1 MALFPDEELVNVTT
15 VDGRTLPVPRSLA
28 MSMQLTQASL
38 GGQPAPGAAMPA
50 QQPVVPQDL
59 GVLQESQTPPN
70 SVVDQMQAPAAPEL
84 VQNGEDFQVD
94 TARLAKQRAAQ
105 QKAEQKQ
112 VRAQAAQAAT
122 PMGRLDAAQK
132 QQNAAAEGVKEALLG
147 ANVIEQAE
155 QDVAADVVAENNKT
169 LNKLREDQAAEV
181 AKITA
186 ARDAK
191 MAEHLTIRK
200 KMADTK
206 IDRTLDHPIGLAIA
220 AALVGIGQ
228 ALGGK
233 PIDAGS
239 IITTAIDRKVAAQMA
254 DLDQMARV
262 YGMSKEDLAL
272 IKDEG
277 KSVLEIQGI
286 MFAAEVDKAKR
297 GIEEVTSRSA
307 SAKTRANG
315 VKEMAILDQI
325 AAQKATE
332 ALHWGLEFDQRG
344 KHQDATIAESRANRG
359 ENRRQ
364 ADMRDKLERD
374 KMADD
379 KVAAVAAAKARGDEA
394 SAKMIVE
401 AEKEVRQLG
410 MKGADNKYLL
420 DNVGRQKD
428 ARAAKL
434 EAEAAALAAGPNA
447 EAASD
452 AIALKRQAAAVLRG
466 ELVLHVVKHRS
477 DTQAGALSR
486 KLAATQN
493 MQDNIDEI
501 KILYEKVGR
510 GYVLQSGEQQALA
523 SKKEQLNAQLK
534 EVTGSGAWDKGL
546 KILFDGITGGGDPSS
561 GWEVG
566 ALGAALK
573 GQRIKDGAGF
583 LSALDSVALNSRR
596 AVTLEL
602 NRDGTNQGTVT
613 EDELFTRGKKAAAP
627 NESAV
632 KIQQAYSQTE
642 LDKDAPG
649 AGENRNMPQPGES
662 SVDFA
667 ARKRRGSDA
676 PQSGTAGTLKHP
688 GLSADQVAPHEKL
701 LQAYKKGDASAGD
714 ELKRLV
720 VENVNDRPD
729 LSWAILQDIEQNA
742 QKLYPA
748 IRAAIPKDSEVDKRA
763 TIAANRAIGVAAQAQ
778 DVESLKNM
786 VINTMGPYGN
796 VTYHDGY
803 AALARIK
810 GDPMHPQHDLAK
822 QAIMDI
828 TSRSGNIKMAPPHRQ
843 GR

>member
-434 EAEAAALAAGPNA
+434 EAEAAALAAACRFN
-447 EAASD
+447 
-452 AIALKRQAAAVLRG
+452 AIA
-466 ELVLHVVKHRS
+466 S
-477 DTQAGALSR
+477 
-486 KLAATQN
+486 LAATQN

-501 KILYEKVGR
+501 KILYEKAGR